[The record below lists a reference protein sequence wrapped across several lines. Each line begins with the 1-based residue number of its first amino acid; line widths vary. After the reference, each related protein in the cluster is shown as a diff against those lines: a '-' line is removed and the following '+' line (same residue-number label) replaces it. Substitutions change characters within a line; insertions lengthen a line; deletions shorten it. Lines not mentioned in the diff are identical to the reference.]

1 MTAAGL
7 ERCAFSL
14 GQRVEESE
22 WLGNAGNLTSTRTI
36 ACWNTHNDVERM
48 TVAWFRSTM
57 RTNATPE
64 EVAELVGRHFDG
76 DEKALAE
83 LTQIFQSLVKA
94 AARRVLRCSS
104 DVDDAVQDTWLNFV
118 RFGHRIADPSRVGA
132 WLWIVALNSARR
144 IQRRDSRCIVADN
157 VADLADAMA
166 DEVPDPDHALQ
177 RCERSAAVHRAAAD
191 MREPDQ
197 RVLSLLMDE
206 RGYDYRQI
214 SSISGRPIG
223 SLGPTRDRIIRKLRT
238 NPDIA
243 ELMTAV

>member
-1 MTAAGL
+1 MT
-7 ERCAFSL
+7 
-14 GQRVEESE
+14 
-22 WLGNAGNLTSTRTI
+22 
-36 ACWNTHNDVERM
+36 
-48 TVAWFRSTM
+48 
-57 RTNATPE
+57 TNATPE
-64 EVAELVGRHFDG
+64 EVATLVRRHFDG
-76 DEKALAE
+76 DAKALAE
-83 LTQIFQSLVKA
+83 LTQIFQSLVRA

-118 RFGHRIADPSRVGA
+118 RFGDRIADPTRVGA

-166 DEVPDPDHALQ
+166 DELPDPDQALQ
-177 RCERSAAVHRAAAD
+177 RCERAAAVQRAAAEI
-191 MREPDQ
+191 REEDR
-197 RVLSLLMDE
+197 RVLNLMMDE

-238 NPDIA
+238 NPNIA